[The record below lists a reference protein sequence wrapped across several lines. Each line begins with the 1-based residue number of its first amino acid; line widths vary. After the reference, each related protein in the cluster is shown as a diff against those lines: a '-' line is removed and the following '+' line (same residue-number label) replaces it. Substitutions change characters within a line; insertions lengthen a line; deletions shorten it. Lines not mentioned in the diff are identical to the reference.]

1 MTLTDS
7 ARVITYAPF
16 ATAAGVAVLA
26 LSSECQEPWASA
38 LNLLSVVICSMALGA
53 LLIAFPMPDPAT

>member
-7 ARVITYAPF
+7 AKVITYAPF
-16 ATAAGVAVLA
+16 ATGAGVAVLA
-26 LSSECQEPWASA
+26 LSSVYQEPWASA

-53 LLIAFPMPDPAT
+53 LLIAFPMPDSAT